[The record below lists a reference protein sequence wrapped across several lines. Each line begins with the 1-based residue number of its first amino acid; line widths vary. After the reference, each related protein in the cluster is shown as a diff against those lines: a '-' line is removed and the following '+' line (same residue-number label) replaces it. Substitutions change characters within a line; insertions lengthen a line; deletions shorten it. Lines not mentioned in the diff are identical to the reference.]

1 MPRVPGHTPG
11 LQYGEILCLPKLNRC
26 VSLHTMSS
34 REIIRLLKDDGWE
47 ETRTKGSHHQFKHP
61 LKSGVVTVP
70 HPKKDLPVG
79 TARAILKSAGI
90 NQS

>member
-1 MPRVPGHTPG
+1 
-11 LQYGEILCLPKLNRC
+11 
-26 VSLHTMSS
+26 MSS
-34 REIIRLLKDDGWE
+34 REIIRLLKKDGWS

-90 NQS
+90 DKP